1 MPPWLTE
8 AASLWPGVSRRVGCS
23 GPREVARRHH
33 GSRKRRAW
41 RPGLCVTRSPG
52 ACPRL
57 WEVARRH
64 HGNPEAMGLAARS
77 LAWRGCR
84 VRAPGRDRTMPS
96 GVPGSGAPAT
106 RSVASRDRR
115 VRAPGRGKLHGGTRG
130 TRKRRALQPGLWRRE
145 IAGCALKVVI
155 GRCHQGCLEA
165 ARLQPGLWRRE
176 IAACFG
182 TWEIARWHQGYSEAA
197 RLVARSLRH
206 EIAECVLRPWEI
218 ARCRHS
224 AGNPSLRSEIAGCA
238 LRGLG
243 NCTRP
248 P

>member
-130 TRKRRALQPGLWRRE
+130 TRKRRAWWPGLCVTRLPSACSGLGRSHAAA
-145 IAGCALKVVI
+145 IALGTRLC
-155 GRCHQGCLEA
+155 A
-165 ARLQPGLWRRE
+165 ARSPGAHS
-176 IAACFG
+176 AA
-182 TWEIARWHQGYSEAA
+182 WEIARGH
-197 RLVARSLRH
+197 H
-206 EIAECVLRPWEI
+206 
-218 ARCRHS
+218 
-224 AGNPSLRSEIAGCA
+224 
-238 LRGLG
+238 
-243 NCTRP
+243 RP
-248 P
+248 PEPATTRRDRMPPWTFRIHEGQRIRFSFARKQHRAAAA